1 MPTDKIVVLSDIHI
15 STDIKTS
22 WYQKSLHESY
32 LSAILDNI
40 IRDKDSI
47 QELILLGDIFD
58 FWTFPPNHRP
68 PTFTDIINANPNIL
82 GPNGKLS
89 QVLTALEG
97 RVTYVNGNH
106 DMNVT
111 QDDLRQIKNSSNYQI
126 KYCQDPI
133 YYVKTAGG
141 KKIAFTHGHIFT
153 IFNAPYLNSDIKPLP
168 VGYYITRAVA
178 YMSDK
183 TLQPG
188 QTVADLPDQG
198 APNGIN
204 NLSSISS
211 ALKSLI
217 SSRSVVTTL
226 LDYIQK
232 ETTIPKNEPIIL
244 PNGETKTIE
253 DAKELYKNLQA
264 QWVSN
269 YGEKTFA
276 KSVYADFNGT
286 YIPWFAQ
293 QSALN
298 SNSDL
303 IVLGHTHFPKLGIK
317 NGLVGY
323 ANNGFQCP
331 SSPDIL
337 KRKQVVNFT
346 VVDTVKCEASVYMVA
361 KGEGNS
367 YGISIYPAPED
378 SVISE
383 GMTPPSMDYSCYI
396 IIDNTKGNSAL
407 DLMDFNAKDGY
418 YVVEPPQQILPGEI
432 KKFWIQDDPGL
443 SGSKGTATYLANGQT
458 LRLSY
463 SCPTGISP
471 NNCSGAKFFTCNDG
485 VNWGK
490 SNDVKK
496 MGHPFFVKFVL

>member
-15 STDIKTS
+15 STDINTS
-22 WYQKSLHESY
+22 WYQKSLHEPY
-32 LSAILDNI
+32 LSAILDNV

-82 GPNGKLS
+82 GPEGKLS

-111 QDDLRQIKNSSNYQI
+111 QDDLHQIKNSSNYQI

-153 IFNAPYLNSDIKPLP
+153 IFNAPYLESEIKPLP

-178 YMSDK
+178 YMLNK

-204 NLSSISS
+204 LSSIFSG
-211 ALKSLI
+211 LESLI
-217 SSRSVVTTL
+217 SSRNVVTTL
-226 LDYIQK
+226 LNYIQEK
-232 ETTIPKNEPIIL
+232 TKIPENEPIIL

-253 DAKELYKNLQA
+253 DAKKLYKNLQA

-276 KSVYADFNGT
+276 KSAYADLDGT

-293 QSALN
+293 QSALT

-337 KRKQVVNFT
+337 MGKQVVNFT
-346 VVDTVKCEASVYMVA
+346 VVDTDECEASVYMVA

-367 YGISIYPAPED
+367 YQIYDYSAPTD
-378 SVISE
+378 SVITSL
-383 GMTPPSMDYSCYI
+383 SMDYSCYI
-396 IIDNTKGNSAL
+396 IIDNTNGNSAL
-407 DLMDFNAKDGY
+407 DLIDSKAKYGY
-418 YVVEPPQQILPGEI
+418 YVVNPPQQILPGEI
-432 KKFWIQDDPGL
+432 KKFWIQDNPGV
-443 SGSKGTATYLANGQT
+443 SGSNGTATYSANGQT
-458 LRLSY
+458 LHLSY
-463 SCPTGISP
+463 NCPTGFFS
-471 NNCSGAKFFTCNDG
+471 NKCSGANFYTCNDG
-485 VNWGK
+485 VNWGRL
-490 SNDVKK
+490 NEIKK
-496 MGHPFFVKFVL
+496 MGHPFFVRFVL

>member
-1 MPTDKIVVLSDIHI
+1 MSTDKIVVLSDVHI

-22 WYQKSLHESY
+22 WYQKSLHEPY
-32 LSAILDNI
+32 LSAILDDV

-82 GPNGKLS
+82 GIDGKLS
-89 QVLTALEG
+89 QVLTALQG

-133 YYVKTAGG
+133 YYVKTAEG

-153 IFNAPYLNSDIKPLP
+153 VFNAPYLESEIKPLP

-178 YMSDK
+178 YLLDK

-188 QTVADLPDQG
+188 QTVANLPDQG
-198 APNGIN
+198 SPNGIN
-204 NLSSISS
+204 LSTILSG
-211 ALKSLI
+211 LESLI
-217 SSRSVVTTL
+217 SSGNVVTTL
-226 LDYIQK
+226 LDVIQK
-232 ETTIPKNEPIIL
+232 ETKIPKGEPIIL

-253 DAKELYKNLQA
+253 DAKILYKNLQA

-269 YGEKTFA
+269 YDSKTFS

-293 QSALN
+293 QSALT

-331 SSPDIL
+331 SSPDMENT
-337 KRKQVVNFT
+337 KKKQVVTFT
-346 VVDTVKCEASVYMVA
+346 VVDTDECEASVYMVA

-367 YGISIYPAPED
+367 YQICNYSAPTD
-378 SVISE
+378 SVITSL
-383 GMTPPSMDYSCYI
+383 SMDYSCYI
-396 IIDNTKGNSAL
+396 IIDNTNGNSAL
-407 DLMDFNAKDGY
+407 DLIDFKAEVGY
-418 YVVEPPQQILPGEI
+418 YVVNPPQQILPGEI
-432 KKFWIQDDPGL
+432 KKFWIQDNLGL
-443 SGSKGTATYLANGQT
+443 SGSKGTATYSANNGQR
-458 LRLSY
+458 LDLSY
-463 SCPTGISP
+463 ACPTGFSS
-471 NNCSGAKFFTCNDG
+471 NKCSGANFYTCNDG
-485 VNWGK
+485 VNWGRL
-490 SNDVKK
+490 NEIKK
-496 MGHPFFVKFVL
+496 MGHPFFVRFVL